1 MNSSTR
7 LEYLSNRIKWGEDT
21 LALVIFSAMA
31 LLPLI
36 ESFARLFNILS
47 IPASQ
52 VIVQHFTL
60 WIGFLGAVLAARQNK
75 LLSLTHQPLF
85 AKDEEFHFGKWVA
98 NVITFIVLLILA
110 WGSWDLVKV
119 EMQYPID
126 IAPNISRW
134 VAQLIMP
141 FGFLLMAFQIYIN
154 SYANQKHRI
163 TLIIMV
169 RGFDSPYFMGPQTHD
184 SWQTNMIEILT

>member
-7 LEYLSNRIKWGEDT
+7 LEHLSNRIKWGEDT

-85 AKDEEFHFGKWVA
+85 AKDEEFHFGKW
-98 NVITFIVLLILA
+98 NTKK
-110 WGSWDLVKV
+110 S
-119 EMQYPID
+119 
-126 IAPNISRW
+126 
-134 VAQLIMP
+134 
-141 FGFLLMAFQIYIN
+141 
-154 SYANQKHRI
+154 
-163 TLIIMV
+163 
-169 RGFDSPYFMGPQTHD
+169 
-184 SWQTNMIEILT
+184 

>member
-7 LEYLSNRIKWGEDT
+7 LEHLSNRIKWGEDT

-75 LLSLTHQPLF
+75 LLSLTIISYELEL
-85 AKDEEFHFGKWVA
+85 KLKLEFEKTELKRFWSW
-98 NVITFIVLLILA
+98 IFLIRYFFCFPIVL
-110 WGSWDLVKV
+110 
-119 EMQYPID
+119 
-126 IAPNISRW
+126 SRSFS
-134 VAQLIMP
+134 Q
-141 FGFLLMAFQIYIN
+141 
-154 SYANQKHRI
+154 
-163 TLIIMV
+163 
-169 RGFDSPYFMGPQTHD
+169 SPKIF
-184 SWQTNMIEILT
+184 